1 MYDLYVQ
8 KCNQENKPAVKDK
21 YYYNVFHSKCNLHFK
36 ISSKDTCRLCDELYL
51 KLRAKSDN
59 DKKRTLDT
67 QKTLHLARADQAR
80 HVLRSDKKKAS
91 ELSACK
97 RHFLFQSFQHQLPIV
112 KETYTSTTSVY
123 TPLI

>member
-8 KCNQENKPAVKDK
+8 KCNQKNKPAVKDK

-80 HVLRSDKKKAS
+80 HVLRSDKKKR
-91 ELSACK
+91 LN
-97 RHFLFQSFQHQLPIV
+97 FLLAKGTSFSKAFNINC
-112 KETYTSTTSVY
+112 
-123 TPLI
+123 PL